1 MTTQPPGLSHQPI
14 AAALVA
20 SRPRVWRRLLAYL
33 RPYTWVMTVS
43 MLAMALAGLAEPL
56 LPAML
61 KVGLDRGFGP
71 NADLALWQVPVA
83 VIGLMLVRGL
93 CVVAASTGI
102 GWVESHV
109 LADLRRDMYETLL
122 HLPALRFD
130 QSSSGPLISR
140 FTHDASQVMSAGAR
154 SLSVLVRD
162 SITVLGLLAWLFWL
176 NWSLTLI
183 ILAMGPAIAF
193 TMVTIN
199 RRLRRLSADHL
210 RAMGELTQRVDESIA
225 AQRVI
230 KVDGGQAMERERF
243 SAVTRRLR
251 QVSRR
256 FSVMAALGSP
266 TNQVIASV
274 AVSVVIVV
282 AMEQSRQQASSVGS
296 FVSFVTALL
305 MLLSPLR
312 NLSNLGG
319 PIQTTLTACESV
331 FDLIDEAREQ
341 DKGQETV
348 CNMRGALRFEGISLS
363 YPGAKVPALREICL
377 SLREGEHVALV
388 GPSGAG
394 KTTLVNLIPRLYHPQ
409 RGKIYIDDI
418 DINKISLSIL
428 RSQIAIVSQDV
439 RLFDDS
445 IAANVAYGAQRGA
458 SKEAIRQAL
467 AHAQLLDWVDAQ
479 PQGLESLI
487 GENGARLSGGQRQRL
502 AIARAILKN
511 APILILDEATSALDN
526 ESERAVQS
534 ALESLMKG
542 RTTLTI
548 AHRLSTVIHA
558 DRIVV
563 MQAGRIVESGN
574 HEALLACDGLYA
586 RLCQGGELM

>member
-1 MTTQPPGLSHQPI
+1 MMSQAPDEAPRP
-14 AAALVA
+14 LVA
-20 SRPRVWRRLLAYL
+20 SSLASGESVWRRLLSYL
-33 RPYTWVMTVS
+33 RPYAWVLTAS

-71 NADLALWQVPVA
+71 GADLALWQVPAA

-93 CVVAASTGI
+93 CVVAASIGI

-109 LADLRRDMYETLL
+109 LADLRRDMFETLL

-140 FTHDASQVMSAGAR
+140 FTHDATQVMSAGAR
-154 SLSVLVRD
+154 SLSILVRD
-162 SITVLGLLAWLFWL
+162 SITVLGLLGWLFWL

-183 ILAMGPAIAF
+183 ILAMGPAIAL
-193 TMVTIN
+193 TMISIN

-210 RAMGELTQRVDESIA
+210 RAMGELTQRVDESIG

-230 KVDGGQAMERERF
+230 KVDGGHRMERERF
-243 SAVTRRLR
+243 FVVTKRLR

-256 FSVMAALGSP
+256 FSAMAALGSP
-266 TNQVIASV
+266 ANQVIAAI

-305 MLLSPLR
+305 MLLAPLR

-331 FDLIDEAREQ
+331 FALIDEPREA
-341 DKGQETV
+341 DKGQQSV
-348 CNMRGALRFEGISLS
+348 QNLRGDLCFDGITLS
-363 YPGAKVPALREICL
+363 YPGAAAPALRAL
-377 SLREGEHVALV
+377 SLRVHEGEHVALV
-388 GPSGAG
+388 GPSGSG
-394 KTTLVNLIPRLYHPQ
+394 KTSLVNLIPRLYHPQ
-409 RGKIYIDDI
+409 AGKIYIDNI
-418 DINKISLSIL
+418 DITEISLSIL

-458 SKEAIRQAL
+458 SKAAIREAL
-467 AHAQLLDWVDAQ
+467 AHAQLLEWVEAQ
-479 PQGLESLI
+479 AKGLDSLV

-511 APILILDEATSALDN
+511 APILILDEATSALDT
-526 ESERAVQS
+526 ESERAVQT

-563 MQAGRIVESGN
+563 MQAGRIVEIGK
-574 HEALLACDGLYA
+574 HDALLAGDGLYA
-586 RLCQGGELM
+586 RLCQGGELT

>member
-1 MTTQPPGLSHQPI
+1 MG
-14 AAALVA
+14 A
-20 SRPRVWRRLLAYL
+20 
-33 RPYTWVMTVS
+33 S

-61 KVGLDRGFGP
+61 KIGLDRGFGP
-71 NADLALWQVPVA
+71 GADLDLWQVPIA
-83 VIGLMLVRGL
+83 VIGLMLIRGL
-93 CVVAASTGI
+93 CVVAASTGM

-154 SLSVLVRD
+154 SLSILVRD
-162 SITVLGLLAWLFWL
+162 SITVLGLLVWLFWL

-183 ILAMGPAIAF
+183 MLAMGPAIAV
-193 TMVTIN
+193 TMVSIN

-210 RAMGELTQRVDESIA
+210 KAMGELTQRVDESIG

-230 KVDGGQAMERERF
+230 KVDGGQPMERERF
-243 SAVTRRLR
+243 ALVTNRLR

-256 FSVMAALGSP
+256 FSAMAALGSP
-266 TNQVIASV
+266 ANQVIAAI
-274 AVSVVIVV
+274 AVSVVLVV
-282 AMEQSRQQASSVGS
+282 AMEQSRQASSSVGS

-305 MLLSPLR
+305 MLLAPLR

-331 FDLIDEAREQ
+331 FALIDEPREKDQ
-341 DKGQETV
+341 GKAQAPKLQ
-348 CNMRGALRFEGISLS
+348 GALRFEGIELS
-363 YPGAKVPALREICL
+363 YPGAALPALRDISL
-377 SLREGEHVALV
+377 SLRAGEHLALV
-388 GPSGAG
+388 GPSGSG
-394 KTTLVNLIPRLYHPQ
+394 KTSLVNLIPRL
-409 RGKIYIDDI
+409 
-418 DINKISLSIL
+418 SVL
-428 RSQIAIVSQDV
+428 RQQIAIVSQDV

-458 SKEAIRQAL
+458 SEAAIREAL
-467 AHAQLLDWVDAQ
+467 GHANLLDWVDAQ
-479 PQGLESLI
+479 TQGLHSFI

-502 AIARAILKN
+502 AIARALLKN
-511 APILILDEATSALDN
+511 APILILDEATSALDT
-526 ESERAVQS
+526 ESERAVQT
-534 ALESLMKG
+534 ALETLMKG

-558 DRIVV
+558 DRIIV
-563 MQAGRIVESGN
+563 MQAGRIIESGD
-574 HEALLACDGLYA
+574 HDSLLARDGLYA
-586 RLCQGGELM
+586 RLCQAGELT

>member
-1 MTTQPPGLSHQPI
+1 MNTTQAPDLSQGPK
-14 AAALVA
+14 
-20 SRPRVWRRLLAYL
+20 RPAPAVWRRLLAYL
-33 RPYTWVMTVS
+33 RPYAWVMGAS

-71 NADLALWQVPVA
+71 GADLDLWQVPIA
-83 VIGLMLVRGL
+83 VIGLMLIRGL
-93 CVVAASTGI
+93 CVVAASTGM

-154 SLSVLVRD
+154 SLSILVRD
-162 SITVLGLLAWLFWL
+162 SITVLGLLVWLFWL

-183 ILAMGPAIAF
+183 MLAMGPAIAV
-193 TMVTIN
+193 TMVSIN

-210 RAMGELTQRVDESIA
+210 KAMGELTQRVDESIG

-230 KVDGGQAMERERF
+230 KVDGGQPMERERF
-243 SAVTRRLR
+243 ALVTNRLR

-256 FSVMAALGSP
+256 FAAMASLGSP
-266 TNQVIASV
+266 ANQVIAAI
-274 AVSVVIVV
+274 AVSVVLVV
-282 AMEQSRQQASSVGS
+282 AMEQSRQASSSVGS

-305 MLLSPLR
+305 MLLAPLR

-331 FDLIDEAREQ
+331 FALIDEQREKDQ
-341 DKGQETV
+341 GKAQAPKLQ
-348 CNMRGALRFEGISLS
+348 GALRFEGIELS
-363 YPGAKVPALREICL
+363 YPGAALPALRDISL
-377 SLREGEHVALV
+377 SLRAGEHLALV
-388 GPSGAG
+388 GPSGSG
-394 KTTLVNLIPRLYHPQ
+394 KTSLVNLIPRLYRPQ
-409 RGKIYIDDI
+409 QGCIRIDDI
-418 DINKISLSIL
+418 DITTIPLSVL
-428 RSQIAIVSQDV
+428 RQQIAIVSQDV

-458 SKEAIRQAL
+458 SEAAIREAL
-467 AHAQLLDWVDAQ
+467 GHANLLDWVDAQ
-479 PQGLESLI
+479 AQGLHSFI

-502 AIARAILKN
+502 AIARALLKN
-511 APILILDEATSALDN
+511 APILILDEATSALDT
-526 ESERAVQS
+526 ESERAVQT
-534 ALESLMKG
+534 ALETLMKG

-558 DRIVV
+558 DRIIV
-563 MQAGRIVESGN
+563 MQAGRIIESGD
-574 HEALLACDGLYA
+574 HDSLLARDGLYA
-586 RLCQGGELM
+586 RLCQAGELT

>member
-1 MTTQPPGLSHQPI
+1 
-14 AAALVA
+14 
-20 SRPRVWRRLLAYL
+20 
-33 RPYTWVMTVS
+33 
-43 MLAMALAGLAEPL
+43 
-56 LPAML
+56 
-61 KVGLDRGFGP
+61 
-71 NADLALWQVPVA
+71 
-83 VIGLMLVRGL
+83 
-93 CVVAASTGI
+93 
-102 GWVESHV
+102 
-109 LADLRRDMYETLL
+109 
-122 HLPALRFD
+122 
-130 QSSSGPLISR
+130 
-140 FTHDASQVMSAGAR
+140 
-154 SLSVLVRD
+154 
-162 SITVLGLLAWLFWL
+162 
-176 NWSLTLI
+176 
-183 ILAMGPAIAF
+183 
-193 TMVTIN
+193 
-199 RRLRRLSADHL
+199 
-210 RAMGELTQRVDESIA
+210 
-225 AQRVI
+225 
-230 KVDGGQAMERERF
+230 
-243 SAVTRRLR
+243 
-251 QVSRR
+251 
-256 FSVMAALGSP
+256 
-266 TNQVIASV
+266 
-274 AVSVVIVV
+274 
-282 AMEQSRQQASSVGS
+282 
-296 FVSFVTALL
+296 
-305 MLLSPLR
+305 
-312 NLSNLGG
+312 
-319 PIQTTLTACESV
+319 V

>member
-140 FTHDASQVMSAGAR
+140 FTHDASQR

-256 FSVMAALGSP
+256 FSVM
-266 TNQVIASV
+266 
-274 AVSVVIVV
+274 VVIVV